1 MAFCHYCDIT
11 ALGCSGFSRCLLSA
25 AIQEYTLKASQQALP
40 AIERILTGDEE
51 AKAKARKAAEE
62 AATGDV
68 TDFGNAI
75 AKFKKTLRENGS
87 VGPATLFLIC
97 RVGSDNESA
106 RTLEALNDN
115 TAINDIVLYSKSQLD
130 LKLDESEKEGHVD
143 GYIGWVVIELLRAME
158 LQLIPP

>member
-1 MAFCHYCDIT
+1 MRRPRRRPEKPPKKPPWKEP
-11 ALGCSGFSRCLLSA
+11 GCCQPRAGIYSVQHKRQGT
-25 AIQEYTLKASQQALP
+25 E
-40 AIERILTGDEE
+40 
-51 AKAKARKAAEE
+51 
-62 AATGDV
+62 TGDV

-143 GYIGWVVIELLRAME
+143 GYIGWVVVELLRAME